1 MAKFKAVRPKR
12 KTSAKS
18 ALRAVPCLVIIVGL
32 FALMFLL
39 FFFGLKG

>member
-1 MAKFKAVRPKR
+1 MGKFKPVRLKR

-32 FALMFLL
+32 FALLFLL